1 VKTVEY
7 IETFM
12 HEEGTDGKPLLK
24 LCEAEKI
31 EKRERR
37 K

>member
-12 HEEGTDGKPLLK
+12 HEGGTDGKLLLK
-24 LCEAEKI
+24 LYEAEKI
-31 EKRERR
+31 EKREPR